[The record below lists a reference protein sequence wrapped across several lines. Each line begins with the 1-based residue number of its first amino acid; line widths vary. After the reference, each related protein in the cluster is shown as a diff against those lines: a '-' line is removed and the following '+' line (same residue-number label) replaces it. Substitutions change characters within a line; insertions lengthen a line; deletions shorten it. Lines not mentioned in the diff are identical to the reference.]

1 MASVV
6 DILLKVRADLAGL
19 NKATQGI
26 KSFATTAMGALGVG
40 ASVAGLTAL
49 GRAAINEGSRITD
62 FATKLRLTNEEIQ
75 VFQGA
80 VKDAGASM
88 EDFQAATSRMQKSI
102 LETAQGLGGA
112 GRHFR
117 ALGLDAQELVQ
128 MPVAEQFEAIAQ
140 AVAKSDDPLQAY
152 VSAQGILGDSAFK
165 LREVLQRLGT
175 DGFGKLREDV
185 DKTYGIMNDPAAL
198 DRAADNI
205 ERLKQRIVVITGNII
220 GDMMSET
227 GRQKLT
233 LQLILAAT
241 EFSEYLLGGIER
253 VARFAFSIFS
263 TTFKSLGESLGYYI
277 SVAIEGGAKA
287 IRELRLKVAEKNP
300 LISQEEFVAMAREV
314 DGANQVGAQ
323 VVAGSRPT
331 VSGFE
336 GILGAALDD
345 AKATTTTKFFA
356 ESQAELKSAIE
367 ELNKARAE
375 EIKLANNANKITQTT
390 IGVTKNIRAEIDG
403 LARSYQAQALAIQAQ
418 ITALNASPFITQAE
432 KNELTIILLGR
443 QNDLIREQIKLLNE
457 KLLLEEDA
465 ATRQLIE
472 QRITGLEQQSSGIE
486 GQQAG
491 LQPLSAGGGIAAG
504 AVDYMNQVGTLGEQL
519 RATFVS
525 IGQTISQSV
534 GGAISGL
541 IQGTMTWGQALR
553 NIGMSIVQGIINSF
567 AQMVAEWITAHI
579 IMANIRRLFN
589 MAEVTEN
596 AAKNTAIVSQ
606 EAAAGAAT
614 ATAWTPAAIVK
625 SIATFGVAA
634 IIGLALVMA
643 AISAFD
649 KGGYTANGPA
659 QQPAGIVHAG
669 EWVAPQWM
677 VRDKMFGQ
685 VISNLEAARTG
696 GGFAMG
702 GFVEP
707 QFTIAAES
715 GLPQNETRWMRP
727 IIVRSMSLA
736 EELRN
741 EPGVESVIID
751 INQRNRD
758 KLI

>member
-26 KSFATTAMGALGVG
+26 KTFATTALGALGVG

-49 GRAAINEGSRITD
+49 GRAAISEGSKITD
-62 FATKLRLTNEEIQ
+62 FATKLRLTNDEVQ

-88 EDFQAATSRMQKSI
+88 EDFQGAANRMQKSI
-102 LETAQGLGGA
+102 LETARGLGGA

-117 ALGLDAQELVQ
+117 DLGLDAQELVKL
-128 MPVAEQFEAIAQ
+128 PVAKQFEAIAQ
-140 AVAKSDDPLQAY
+140 AVAKSEDPLQAY

-165 LREVLQRLGT
+165 LREVLFRLGT
-175 DGFGKLREDV
+175 DGYGKLREDV
-185 DKTYGIMNDPAAL
+185 ERTYGIMNDPAAL

-205 ERLKQRIVVITGNII
+205 ERVKQRITVVMGNLI
-220 GDMMSET
+220 GDLMSET

-233 LQLILAAT
+233 LQLILAANEFT
-241 EFSEYLLGGIER
+241 EALFSGIER
-253 VARFAFSIFS
+253 VARFV
-263 TTFKSLGESLGYYI
+263 LNVQVGVWQ
-277 SVAIEGGAKA
+277 SVAKAFEYGLIAAIEASLRTLRNGLLKIAEFNPLVSGQEYSRMASEVDAQNKISLQVMA
-287 IRELRLKVAEKNP
+287 NQKPDFGFENILGNALDAANAPVVTKLFEASQTELRTAIEALNEVRAEEVKQTNTSNAATETSINLSKN
-300 LISQEEFVAMAREV
+300 LRGEIDAMARSL
-314 DGANQVGAQ
+314 Q
-323 VVAGSRPT
+323 
-331 VSGFE
+331 
-336 GILGAALDD
+336 
-345 AKATTTTKFFA
+345 
-356 ESQAELKSAIE
+356 SQ
-367 ELNKARAE
+367 
-375 EIKLANNANKITQTT
+375 TF
-390 IGVTKNIRAEIDG
+390 
-403 LARSYQAQALAIQAQ
+403 AIQSQ
-418 ITALNASPFITQAE
+418 ITALNASPFITQAD
-432 KNELTIILLGR
+432 KNELTIVLLGK
-443 QNDLIREQIKLLNE
+443 QNDLINEQIRLLKE
-457 KLLLEEDA
+457 KLLLEEDP

-472 QRITGLEQQSSGIE
+472 GRITGLEQQGAGIE

-491 LQPLSAGGGIAAG
+491 LAPLSAGGGIAAG

-553 NIGMSIVQGIINSF
+553 NIGQSIVQGIINAF

-596 AAKNTAIVSQ
+596 AAKNTAIVGQ

-614 ATAWTPAAIVK
+614 AAAWTPAAILK

-685 VISNLEAARTG
+685 VIANLEAARTG

-715 GLPQNETRWMRP
+715 GLPQSETRWMRP